1 MKLTKGAIVLV
12 EMMGIDEYQMQGSR
26 PCVVISNNVG
36 NKVSP
41 VVIVSP
47 LTSKDKKPMPTHTDI
62 YPSERNG
69 LNKKSTLLAEQIA
82 TISKS
87 NIIKV
92 LGELDNLELKR
103 VNSAIQKSLE
113 L

>member
-1 MKLTKGAIVLV
+1 MELTKGAIVLV
-12 EMMGIDEYQMQGSR
+12 EMMGFEYQMQGSR

-47 LTSKDKKPMPTHTDI
+47 LTSQNKKPMPTHTDI
-62 YPSERNG
+62 YPNDRNG
-69 LNKKSTLLAEQIA
+69 LDKKSTLLAEQIT
-82 TISKS
+82 TINKS
-87 NIIKV
+87 NIVKV
-92 LGELDNLELKR
+92 LGQLDSLELKR
-103 VNSAIQKSLE
+103 VNTAIQRSLE